1 MRQSRAAV
9 ERQTGWSIEEFV
21 RTACRYRTVKIKAC
35 TQIITADP
43 TNYATHSSR
52 SAIVWVPSAPPPGS
66 RRPAR
71 ITKSKS
77 ALEKDSRLAIP
88 IGGAQISRNRDCRR

>member
-9 ERQTGWSIEEFV
+9 EHQTGWSIEEFV
-21 RTACRYRTVKIKAC
+21 RTACRYRIVKIKAC
-35 TQIITADP
+35 TRIITADP

-52 SAIVWVPSAPPPGS
+52 SAPVVWVPTATPPGS

-71 ITKSKS
+71 ITK
-77 ALEKDSRLAIP
+77 IV
-88 IGGAQISRNRDCRR
+88 